1 MSDLEK
7 LLARSKKVNIGEIE
21 VEVYSLSF
29 DDLVEVSKLADKDTD
44 VRSKATKDLL
54 TKTLKKSFPDAT
66 DEQIKRFDLRYLN
79 EFMSAVFEVSG
90 LQVDEK
96 KLSEMMATSLA

>member
-7 LLARSKKVNIGEIE
+7 LLARSKKVQIGEIE
-21 VEVYSLSF
+21 VEVHSLSF
-29 DDLVEVSKLADKDTD
+29 DDLVEVSKLTDKDIEI
-44 VRSKATKDLL
+44 RSKATKDLL
-54 TKTLKKSFPDAT
+54 SKALKKSFPEAT
-66 DEQIKRFDLRYLN
+66 EDQIKRFDLRYLN
-79 EFMSAVFEVSG
+79 DFMSAVFEVSG